1 MFRGDRDR
9 AKALE
14 EALERLRADPE
25 STALGDEELQRLASM
40 AMEVRRE
47 LDVPGPSAAFRRASR
62 ARVVRAMRARQSQ
75 REGPSAPAWRRTR
88 FPRLSYVLASLALAV
103 ALVTS
108 GVGVAQAAGSAL
120 PGDALYGV
128 KQGLEKGRLLFTFSA
143 QGDFELLSEFA
154 AERLSEVERLIA
166 LGRTDQVGGTVLE
179 YERLLD
185 DITALAPQV
194 DTESGSGPLIQVESR
209 LQNHIQV
216 LEQVKSHVPE
226 NAQEALGNALDNALE
241 RSSHSQEVLEK
252 IQEGESPS
260 EIAPGQLKKTQEALD
275 AEETLEAGPEEPP
288 QGPQTTPGPPESP
301 PGRSKDKQKDKDKDK
316 GSHPSNPGLGRE
328 GAPGQQD

>member
-1 MFRGDRDR
+1 MSRRDRDR
-9 AKALE
+9 AKGLE

-25 STALGDEELQRLASM
+25 STPLGDEELRQLASL
-40 AMEVRRE
+40 AMEVGRE

-62 ARVVRAMRARQSQ
+62 ARVVRAMRARETR
-75 REGPSAPAWRRTR
+75 RERPATLAWMPRR
-88 FPRLSYVLASLALAV
+88 FPRLSYVLASLAVAIALA
-103 ALVTS
+103 TS

-143 QGDFELLSEFA
+143 QGDMELLSEFA
-154 AERLSEVERLIA
+154 TERLSEVERLIA
-166 LGRTDQVGGTVLE
+166 LGRTDQVGRTVLE

-194 DTESGSGPLIQVESR
+194 GTEGGPGPLVQVESK
-209 LQNHIQV
+209 LQNHILV
-216 LEQVKSHVPE
+216 LEHVRE
-226 NAQEALGNALDNALE
+226 EAPADFKPAIEKALD
-241 RSSHSQEVLEK
+241 RSSHSQEVLER
-252 IQEGESPS
+252 IQNGESPS

-275 AEETLEAGPEEPP
+275 AEKTLEAGPEEPP
-288 QGPQTTPGPPESP
+288 RGPQKTPGPPESP
-301 PGRSKDKQKDKDKDK
+301 PGGEKDKNKDK
-316 GSHPSNPGLGRE
+316 GSHPSNPGLGRQ